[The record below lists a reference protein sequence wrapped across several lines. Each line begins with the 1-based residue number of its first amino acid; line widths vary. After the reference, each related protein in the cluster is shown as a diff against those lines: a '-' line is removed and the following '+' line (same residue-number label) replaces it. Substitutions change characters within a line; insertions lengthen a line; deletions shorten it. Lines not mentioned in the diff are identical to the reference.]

1 MHWIEQLTGLDPDG
15 GSGGLE
21 ALIAAA
27 GAVIAATA
35 WRVTRARGRRQ
46 R

>member
-21 ALIAAA
+21 ALIAVV
-27 GAVIAATA
+27 GALIAATA
-35 WRVTRARGRRQ
+35 WRVVRARTRRE